1 MKRIPSPKFGFR
13 VSSET
18 SNGFKHLS
26 FQLLKRKGYSETD
39 MEEMLVILFQ
49 SDSDNKGWYAMRT
62 TIETSGNAVSS
73 VSDALK
79 LLKKLTP
86 ENRYDETPD
95 TILAKLSDLRIE
107 RVEYDSRLSQFV
119 TEKTVPDVSLTRWM
133 DGYMSYNRSY
143 GCTIAVLASDEND
156 ARNKITKEFGENISK
171 GYSTETLEKWIA
183 AGKPVE
189 ENRGSSYS
197 AARFAP
203 IEEVM
208 KPLNS

>member
-1 MKRIPSPKFGFR
+1 
-13 VSSET
+13 
-18 SNGFKHLS
+18 
-26 FQLLKRKGYSETD
+26 
-39 MEEMLVILFQ
+39 MEEMLVIRFQ

-62 TIETSGNAVSS
+62 TVETSGNAINHFSE
-73 VSDALK
+73 ALK
-79 LLKKLTP
+79 LLKKITP
-86 ENRYDETPD
+86 EKEYNETPE
-95 TILAKLSDLRIE
+95 TILTKLSDLRIE

-143 GCTIAVLASDEND
+143 GCTVAALAYDEND

-171 GYSTETLEKWIA
+171 GYSTETFEKWIA

-189 ENRGSSYS
+189 ENSGFTYK

-208 KPLNS
+208 KLLNS

>member
-1 MKRIPSPKFGFR
+1 MKRIPAPKFGFR
-13 VSSET
+13 ISSET
-18 SNGFKHLS
+18 LDGFKHLS
-26 FQLLKRKGYSETD
+26 FQILKRKQWSETD
-39 MEEMLVILFQ
+39 MEEMLVIRFQ
-49 SDSDNKGWYAMRT
+49 SDSENEGWYAMRT

-86 ENRYDETPD
+86 ENEYSETPD

-143 GCTIAVLASDEND
+143 GCTVATLAYNEAD
-156 ARNKITKEFGENISK
+156 AIQKITKEFGENISK
-171 GYSTETLEKWIA
+171 GYSTETFENWIA

-189 ENRGSSYS
+189 ENSGFSYK

-208 KPLNS
+208 KALNN

>member
-1 MKRIPSPKFGFR
+1 MKRIPCPKLGFR

-26 FQLLKRKGYSETD
+26 FQLLKRKEYSETD
-39 MEEMLVILFQ
+39 MEEMLVIRFQ
-49 SDSDNKGWYAMRT
+49 SDSENKGWYAMRT

-86 ENRYDETPD
+86 ENQYNETPD
-95 TILAKLSDLRIE
+95 TILAKFSDLRIE

-133 DGYMSYNRSY
+133 DGYNSYNRNY
-143 GCTIAVLASDEND
+143 GCTIAVLASDEAD
-156 ARNKITKEFGENISK
+156 AIQKITKEFGENISK
-171 GYSTETLEKWIA
+171 GYSIETFEKWLA

-189 ENRGSSYS
+189 QNRDCFYK
-197 AARFAP
+197 AARFSP

-208 KPLNS
+208 KPLNN

>member
-1 MKRIPSPKFGFR
+1 MKRTPAPKFGFR

-18 SNGFKHLS
+18 SDGFKHLL
-26 FQLLKRKGYSETD
+26 FQILKRKQWSETD
-39 MEEMLVILFQ
+39 MEEMLVIRFQ
-49 SDSDNKGWYAMRT
+49 SDSENKGWYAMRT

-73 VSDALK
+73 VSNALK

-86 ENRYDETPD
+86 ENQYDETPD
-95 TILAKLSDLRIE
+95 TILAKCAELKIE

-133 DGYMSYNRSY
+133 DGYKSYNRSY
-143 GCTIAVLASDEND
+143 GCTIAVLASGEAD
-156 ARNKITKEFGENISK
+156 AIQKITKEFGENISQ
-171 GYSTETLEKWIA
+171 GHSVDTFEKWIA

-189 ENRGSSYS
+189 ENSGFSYK

-208 KPLNS
+208 KALNN

>member
-1 MKRIPSPKFGFR
+1 MKRITAPKFGFR

-18 SNGFKHLS
+18 SNGYKHLS
-26 FQLLKRKGYSETD
+26 FQILKRKQWSETD
-39 MEEMLVILFQ
+39 MEEMLVIRFQ
-49 SDSDNKGWYAMRT
+49 SDSENKGWYAMRT
-62 TIETSGNAVSS
+62 TVETSGNAVNHLSE
-73 VSDALK
+73 ALK

-86 ENRYDETPD
+86 ENQYDETPD

-119 TEKTVPDVSLTRWM
+119 TEKTVPDVSLARWM

-143 GCTIAVLASDEND
+143 GCTVATLAYDEND

-171 GYSTETLEKWIA
+171 GYSTETFENWIA

-189 ENRGSSYS
+189 ENSGFSYK
-197 AARFAP
+197 AARFSP
-203 IEEVM
+203 IGEVM
-208 KPLNS
+208 EPLNK